1 MDQKKIAVV
10 VAVCNGERYL
20 EAQLNSIATQTVP
33 PDLLLIGDDKSTDA
47 TVSILQRFQN
57 SAQIDCK
64 LVLNEERLGI
74 MGNFQQLMYQAKD
87 KDYVFLADQDDL
99 WYPNKIEEMIRKLD
113 AAGGGL
119 VFCDATI
126 IDAEGIAGGET
137 WFERIRSHGG
147 SERAFGLGCT
157 TAMTGRFLSAA
168 LPIPKGSGHDT
179 WLHFVAANLDC
190 RTMLDAPLMQYRVH
204 EGGASKSRNKEKSTE
219 GRRNLRQSR
228 ALKDRIA
235 RNLPL
240 LGHHSRKLI
249 GLCRAYIK
257 YRFT

>member
-1 MDQKKIAVV
+1 MNQKKIAVI
-10 VAVCNGERYL
+10 VAACNGERYL
-20 EAQLNSIATQTVP
+20 EVQLNSIATQTMA
-33 PDLLLIGDDKSTDA
+33 PDLVLIADDKSIDA
-47 TVSILQRFQN
+47 TVRILKRFQN

-74 MGNFQQLMYQAKD
+74 TGNFQQLMYQVKD
-87 KDYVFLADQDDL
+87 MDYVFLADQDDL
-99 WYPNKIEEMIRKLD
+99 WYPNKIEEMIRKL
-113 AAGGGL
+113 AEAGGGL
-119 VFCDATI
+119 VFCDAAI
-126 IDAEGIAGGET
+126 IDTDGIAGGET

-147 SERAFGLGCT
+147 TERAFGLGCT
-157 TAMTGRFLSAA
+157 TAMTGRFLNAA

-190 RTMLDAPLMQYRVH
+190 RTMLDTPLMQYRVH
-204 EGGASKSRNKEKSTE
+204 EGGASKSKNKEKTTE
-219 GRRNLRQSR
+219 GRRHLVQSR

-240 LGHHSRKLI
+240 VGHHARKLI